1 MESENHLINNDVPLA
16 KPIKIFSEENCVGLL
31 QGQVILKHEDNR
43 TYSPMYI
50 HNNPHNES
58 TRSQRKYT
66 YIVVGAGGASE
77 DRFETLRD

>member
-43 TYSPMYI
+43 TYSPLYI
-50 HNNPHNES
+50 HGNLHNK
-58 TRSQRKYT
+58 TVHV
-66 YIVVGAGGASE
+66 YI
-77 DRFETLRD
+77 